1 MAIQSSFKNMVLC
14 LFGVCV
20 VCSALLAVVYAVTA
34 EPIEA
39 AAEAKTNS
47 AIAQVVPAFEGT
59 PVADTVNVDGTDYP
73 YYTVSDASGVVGYA
87 VISSG
92 SGFSGPVQVMVGFYP
107 DGKIYNTSVLSQ
119 AETPGLGAKCV
130 EPEFR
135 DQFRDF
141 DPAVKKLSVTK
152 EGGDVNAITASTI
165 TSKAFCAALNG
176 AVAAFNAISGA
187 SMPVDVSSGAS
198 VSGDWEAN
206 DEGGCDAGSVD
217 TVAAGGCDA
226 GSVDTVAAGGC
237 DVQPE
242 E

>member
-14 LFGVCV
+14 LFGVCI
-20 VCSALLAVVYAVTA
+20 VCSTLLAVVYAVTA
-34 EPIEA
+34 EPIRA

-47 AIAQVVPAFEGT
+47 AIAEVVPAFEGT

-92 SGFSGPVQVMVGFYP
+92 SGFSGPVQVMVGFYT

-119 AETPGLGAKCV
+119 AETPGLGAKCT

-135 DQFRDF
+135 DQFMGF
-141 DPAVKKLSVTK
+141 DPAVRTLSVAK
-152 EGGDVNAITASTI
+152 DGGDVNAITASTI
-165 TSKAFCAALNG
+165 TSRAFCDALNK
-176 AVAAFNAISGA
+176 AVAVFNEISG
-187 SMPVDVSSGAS
+187 SSIPVDVSSGAS
-198 VSGDWEAN
+198 VSGDWNAE
-206 DEGGCDAGSVD
+206 DDGGCAAPADTAEAGAD
-217 TVAAGGCDA
+217 N
-226 GSVDTVAAGGC
+226 
-237 DVQPE
+237 VQPE